1 MKKCELRNR
10 AVLCINGNFAPDFV
24 VRCILVRF
32 QIVVTREYS
41 NLQPLR
47 FQNKLCGS
55 NDIVLLSTLLK
66 VHLHAVKGCL
76 LNILHDHYCIKMTP
90 ALQKLLRTAK
100 SRQIA

>member
-10 AVLCINGNFAPDFV
+10 AMLCINGNFAPDFV
-24 VRCILVRF
+24 V
-32 QIVVTREYS
+32 
-41 NLQPLR
+41 R

-55 NDIVLLSTLLK
+55 NDIVLLSTLSK